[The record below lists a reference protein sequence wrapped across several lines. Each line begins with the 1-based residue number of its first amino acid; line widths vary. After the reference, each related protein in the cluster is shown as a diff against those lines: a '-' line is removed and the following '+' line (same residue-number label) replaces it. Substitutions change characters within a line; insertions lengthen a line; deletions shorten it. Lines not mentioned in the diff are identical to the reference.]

1 MAAESAEQLHA
12 EMLARL
18 EKGSGRF
25 SNFFQNWI
33 KFEDNGE
40 RLFKAR
46 GAKGESFMLQR
57 LADYEVSKALV
68 VLETVMQFWDG
79 ERFALYINAEDD
91 DGNGIWHYLADN
103 LRLNEG
109 RETLK
114 FAHILIKL
122 DVDFA
127 RRNKYGISP
136 LGKMLV
142 PEPKWQSINAL
153 IQTKHLQIVNVE
165 NAVAEQAKGDQAKLA
180 NMMCGIFAADLADN
194 RALLSQHCL
203 KQAVQSNTDKEQR
216 QATCRLFFDYVNTE
230 DGTTAFHKLL
240 GQANTA
246 MFEDLLGLLMQQ
258 TEETVMG
265 MSPPDVATKK
275 VYRQAVLCRRLLKRD
290 KARRTLFVHC
300 LLLGKPAYLRHLA
313 GMLLNDDLAI
323 KKLVRGEP
331 QPQPVVVDKTSP
343 APHNPLLSA
352 LLARDR
358 RGDTLVHLAILQNDR
373 EALELLMQG
382 LASNDVHALLTKVP
396 DAAGAVPV
404 EMVEVEKAKA
414 RLGRAVKAGR
424 MPMEVANARLK
435 RLAKL
440 DTELRSYVT
449 DKIAE
454 IESLASDT
462 TGGTPVAPNFD
473 VRKLVGAAQPQ
484 ANA

>member
-1 MAAESAEQLHA
+1 MADSVETLHG
-12 EMLARL
+12 EIMARL
-18 EKGSGRF
+18 EKGAG
-25 SNFFQNWI
+25 NFRNLFANWI

-40 RLFKAR
+40 RLLKAR
-46 GAKGESFMLQR
+46 GAKGETYMLAR
-57 LADYEVSKALV
+57 LADYEVSRALAV
-68 VLETVMQFWDG
+68 FEIAMAFWDE
-79 ERFALYINAEDD
+79 ERFALYINAEDT

-109 RETLK
+109 RDTLK
-114 FAHILIKL
+114 IAHLLIRL

-142 PEPKWQSINAL
+142 PDPKWQSINAL
-153 IQTKHLQIVNVE
+153 IQTKHLQIANVE
-165 NAVAEQAKGDQAKLA
+165 AAVAEQAKGDQAKLA
-180 NMMCGIFAADLADN
+180 TMMCALFTSDLEDN
-194 RALLSQHCL
+194 RALLSQHVL
-203 KQAVQSNTDKEQR
+203 KQAVQSSTDKEQR
-216 QATCRLFFDYVNTE
+216 QATCRLFFDYVNAQ

-240 GQANTA
+240 GHANHA
-246 MFEDLLGLLMQQ
+246 MFEDLLGLLLQQ

-290 KARRTLFVHC
+290 KAQRTLFVHC
-300 LLLGKPAYLRHLA
+300 LLLGRLDYLRRLA
-313 GMLLNDDLAI
+313 GLLINDDLAI

-331 QPQPVVVDKTSP
+331 QPQPVVIDKTSP

-358 RGDTLVHLAILQNDR
+358 RGDTLVHLTLLCNARDGL
-373 EALELLMQG
+373 EACMQG
-382 LASNDVHALLTKVP
+382 LASNDVHAILTKVP
-396 DAAGAVPV
+396 DAAGCAPV
-404 EMVEVEKAKA
+404 EMLDLEKVKA

-424 MPMEVANARLK
+424 MSVEVANARLK
-435 RLAKL
+435 RLGRIDKEMA
-440 DTELRSYVT
+440 TYLR

-473 VRKLVGAAQPQ
+473 VKRVAAAAQ
-484 ANA
+484 ADA

>member
-1 MAAESAEQLHA
+1 MAAESAEKLHQ

-46 GAKGESFMLQR
+46 GAKGESFMLAR

-68 VLETVMQFWDG
+68 VLETVMNFWDG

-109 RETLK
+109 RDTLK

-180 NMMCGIFAADLADN
+180 NMMCGIFAGDLADN
-194 RALLSQHCL
+194 RALLSQHVL

-216 QATCRLFFDYVNTE
+216 QATCRLFFDYVNAE

-240 GQANTA
+240 GHANTA

-290 KARRTLFVHC
+290 KARRTLFAHC
-300 LLLGKPAYLRHLA
+300 LLLGKTGLPAQADRHAAERRPGDQETGPRRAAAPA
-313 GMLLNDDLAI
+313 GGDRQDLCRPAQPAA
-323 KKLVRGEP
+323 VR
-331 QPQPVVVDKTSP
+331 
-343 APHNPLLSA
+343 AA
-352 LLARDR
+352 CAR
-358 RGDTLVHLAILQNDR
+358 
-373 EALELLMQG
+373 
-382 LASNDVHALLTKVP
+382 P
-396 DAAGAVPV
+396 
-404 EMVEVEKAKA
+404 
-414 RLGRAVKAGR
+414 AGR
-424 MPMEVANARLK
+424 HAAAPGDPAERPGGAGDADARPGVE
-435 RLAKL
+435 RRA
-440 DTELRSYVT
+440 R
-449 DKIAE
+449 A
-454 IESLASDT
+454 
-462 TGGTPVAPNFD
+462 FD
-473 VRKLVGAAQPQ
+473 QGA
-484 ANA
+484 

>member
-1 MAAESAEQLHA
+1 MAVEPAEQLHA

-33 KFEDNGE
+33 KFENNGE

-46 GAKGESFMLQR
+46 GGNGETFMLAR

-68 VLETVMQFWDG
+68 VLETAMSFWDA
-79 ERFALYINAEDD
+79 ERFALFVNAEDN

-109 RETLK
+109 RDTLK
-114 FAHILIKL
+114 FANILIRL
-122 DVDFA
+122 DIDFA

-165 NAVAEQAKGDQAKLA
+165 NAVAEQAQSDQAKLA
-180 NMMCGIFAADLADN
+180 SLMNGIFAADLADN
-194 RALLSQHCL
+194 RALLSQHVL
-203 KQAVQSNTDKEQR
+203 KQAVQPNTDREQR
-216 QATCRLFFDYVNTE
+216 EATCRLFFDYVNAE

-240 GQANTA
+240 GHANSA
-246 MFEDLLGLLMQQ
+246 MFDDLLGLLMQQ

-265 MSPPDVATKK
+265 MSPPDIATKK
-275 VYRQAVLCRRLLKRD
+275 VYRQAVLSRRLLKRD

-300 LLLGKPAYLRHLA
+300 LLLGRTAYLRKLT

-331 QPQPVVVDKTSP
+331 QPQPVVIDKTSP

-358 RGDTLVHLAILQNDR
+358 RGDTLLHLAILQNDR
-373 EALELLMQG
+373 DALETLMHG

-396 DAAGAVPV
+396 DAAGTVPV
-404 EMVEVEKAKA
+404 EMIDPDKAKA

-435 RLAKL
+435 RLARL
-440 DTELRSYVT
+440 DKEIAGYVSE
-449 DKIAE
+449 KVAE
-454 IESLASDT
+454 IEALASDT
-462 TGGTPVAPNFD
+462 KGGTPVAPNFD
-473 VRKLVGAAQPQ
+473 VRKLAGAV
-484 ANA
+484 

>member
-1 MAAESAEQLHA
+1 
-12 EMLARL
+12 
-18 EKGSGRF
+18 
-25 SNFFQNWI
+25 
-33 KFEDNGE
+33 
-40 RLFKAR
+40 
-46 GAKGESFMLQR
+46 
-57 LADYEVSKALV
+57 
-68 VLETVMQFWDG
+68 
-79 ERFALYINAEDD
+79 
-91 DGNGIWHYLADN
+91 
-103 LRLNEG
+103 
-109 RETLK
+109 
-114 FAHILIKL
+114 
-122 DVDFA
+122 
-127 RRNKYGISP
+127 
-136 LGKMLV
+136 MLV

-180 NMMCGIFAADLADN
+180 SMMCAIFAADLADN

-216 QATCRLFFDYVNTE
+216 QATCRLFFDYVNAE

-240 GQANTA
+240 GHANTA

-300 LLLGKPAYLRHLA
+300 LLQGKVHYLRQLT

-358 RGDTLVHLAILQNDR
+358 RGDTLMHLALLQGDR
-373 EALELLMQG
+373 EALEVLMQG

-404 EMVEVEKAKA
+404 EMVDPEKAKA

-440 DTELRSYVT
+440 DKEVRSYVT

-454 IESLASDT
+454 IEALASDT

-473 VRKLVGAAQPQ
+473 VRKLAGAA
-484 ANA
+484 

>member
-1 MAAESAEQLHA
+1 MAAESVEQLHG

-25 SNFFQNWI
+25 SNLFKNWM
-33 KFEDNGE
+33 KFENNSE
-40 RLFKAR
+40 RMFKAR
-46 GAKGESFMLQR
+46 AANGGSYLLAR
-57 LADYEVSKALV
+57 LADYEVSRALV
-68 VLETVMQFWDG
+68 VLETVMEFWDR
-79 ERFALYINAEDD
+79 ERFALYVNAEDN

-109 RETLK
+109 RDTLK

-165 NAVAEQAKGDQAKLA
+165 NAVAEQAKGDQGKLA
-180 NMMCGIFAADLADN
+180 NMMCGIFAADLSDN

-216 QATCRLFFDYVNTE
+216 QATCRLFFDYINAE

-240 GQANTA
+240 GHANTA
-246 MFEDLLGLLMQQ
+246 MFEDLLGLLLQQ
-258 TEETVMG
+258 TEETVVG

-300 LLLGKPAYLRHLA
+300 LLLGKTAYLRKLT
-313 GMLLNDDLAI
+313 GMLLNDELAI

-331 QPQPVVVDKTSP
+331 QPQPVVIDKTSP
-343 APHNPLLSA
+343 APSNPLLSA

-358 RGDTLVHLAILQNDR
+358 RGDTLMHLAILQGDKG
-373 EALELLMQG
+373 ALEVALHG
-382 LASNDVHALLTKVP
+382 LASNDVHAMLTKVP
-396 DAAGAVPV
+396 DASGASPV
-404 EMVEVEKAKA
+404 EMVDLEKAKA
-414 RLGRAVKAGR
+414 RLGRAVKSGR
-424 MPMEVANARLK
+424 LPMEVANARMK

-440 DTELRSYVT
+440 DKGLRSYIN

-454 IESLASDT
+454 IEALASDT
-462 TGGTPVAPNFD
+462 KGGAPVAPNFD
-473 VRKLVGAAQPQ
+473 VRKMAGAA
-484 ANA
+484 